1 MKLHSIFIS
10 LAFLL
15 SFNSSF
21 GQFLKEQ
28 DWATLS
34 SYAKSNNTSDFES
47 FLAEKDFLKDPEPND
62 KYTFYNWKKTDGH
75 YYGVRINNRSKQVT
89 YLTND
94 QHYVLKL
101 FSRFASEYTLTSS
114 EKQGQNATL
123 HIFRASE
130 STIAIKIDDSPKPG
144 THMLFATKH

>member
-1 MKLHSIFIS
+1 MKLYSICI
-10 LAFLL
+10 FLIL
-15 SFNSSF
+15 LLHYNSGF

-34 SYAKSNNTSDFES
+34 DFVKAQKITDFET
-47 FLAEKDFLKDPEPND
+47 FLTEKEFLKDKEPND
-62 KYTFYNWKKTDGH
+62 KYTFYNWKKNDNH
-75 YYGVRINNRSKQVT
+75 YYGIRINKRSKQVT

-114 EKQGQNATL
+114 KKQGQNATL
-123 HIFRASE
+123 HIFRTTN

-144 THMLFATKH
+144 THLLFATKH